1 MAIEIKVKLEEL
13 RSLAHGSIGA
23 AYMGVGTAIDNPAR
37 MLLIQNFTDEDMMFS
52 FDGITDHFPVKTE
65 AAIILDVSANK
76 TIDSGFFFEKGTRL
90 YVKQMSAPSSGSV
103 YLTAFY
109 GSED

>member
-1 MAIEIKVKLEEL
+1 MAVEIKVKLEEL
-13 RSLAHGSIGA
+13 RSLAFGSIGA

-37 MLLIQNFTDEDMMFS
+37 MLLIQNFTDEDMMLS
-52 FDGITDHFPVKTE
+52 FDGITDHLPIKTE
-65 AAIILDVSANK
+65 TSIILDVSANK

-90 YVKQMSAPSSGSV
+90 YVKQISAPSSGSV

-109 GSED
+109 GLED

>member
-1 MAIEIKVKLEEL
+1 MAIEVKVKLEEL
-13 RSLAHGSIGA
+13 RSLAFGSIGA
-23 AYMGVGTAIDNPAR
+23 AYMGVGTALDHPAR
-37 MLLIQNFTDEDMMFS
+37 MLLIQNFTDEDVMFS
-52 FDGITDHFPVKTE
+52 FDGITDHFPLKSE
-65 AAIILDVSANK
+65 AAIVLDVSANK

-90 YVKQMSAPSSGSV
+90 YVKDIIHASSGSV